1 MTSANLSFS
10 DKVKNQ
16 KKYVTG
22 TLWTSLVAFPF
33 VFAYFVL
40 GVIMMISRS
49 INYYRLYN
57 QTDAVLAMEKCR
69 AVSRIMGLDS
79 ITFMLVM
86 LIAVVFAFQGFSYLF
101 SQSRIDFY
109 LSQPTTRVQRIKK
122 TYVSAF
128 LTYLT
133 MFGISELIALIIAA
147 CMGAINEQVLVS
159 VLVEF
164 VRNIVLYF
172 AVYNVTV
179 VAIMLCGT
187 YVSAILVTGLF
198 AFASIVIAV
207 ELDFFKSLFYA
218 TYSYSSKM
226 NVYLSPVFDRFSSLF
241 AFNSRFGGL
250 SSNKMIENMSILQDR
265 ILSNLRFEIDTL
277 LVAVIAFILVLLIS
291 SKRKAEMAG
300 KSIAFRPFRWFVK
313 VTICVIVGLGAAYL
327 VYIMYENVW
336 NKKLCMLMCFIMI
349 LGTILAG
356 CIFEVII
363 DTNIRRFFKGIPQT
377 IMAIAIVLLI
387 FVIFKGDLLGYDS
400 YIPNPE
406 KVESCAIIDYYGEFN
421 VWSNEDNDF
430 VESEVNHMYIT
441 NVNDFI
447 QIAKLGMDNSRE
459 AARNGE
465 DRHSYAEGYDV
476 TILYR
481 MKNGKNIYR
490 SVVLPFDVDPE
501 LMDKILSSEEYLK
514 GRFDVFFDDE
524 LRFSD
529 STNSKNRIVRYNTI
543 NETLIT
549 TDLPYEEL
557 SDALREDILNGF
569 SYSYMRDH
577 RPIASI
583 EYSNDGTYYVDA
595 NIPVY
600 ENYEKTIALM
610 KKYGIYSDPE
620 LDVSEITSIEVTNYY
635 PGYDLSVTDIDDVPS
650 DLDSLSAKYT
660 DPDQIKEICEKAYFR
675 DFLSYWTDYRNLCGQ
690 YTVIVSR
697 NGETPSSNYGS
708 YGQYMYFDYGNVP
721 EFVVK
726 DTNN

>member
-10 DKVKNQ
+10 DKIKNQ
-16 KKYVTG
+16 KKYITG

-40 GVIMMISRS
+40 GVVMMISRS

-79 ITFMLVM
+79 ITFLLVM
-86 LIAVVFAFQGFSYLF
+86 LIGVVFAFQGFSYLF

-122 TYVSAF
+122 TFVSAF
-128 LTYLT
+128 LTYLA
-133 MFGISELIALIIAA
+133 MFGVSEIIALIIAA
-147 CMGAINEQVLVS
+147 CMGGINKQVLVS
-159 VLVEF
+159 LLVEF
-164 VRNIVLYF
+164 INNIILYF

-198 AFASIVIAV
+198 AFTSIIFAV
-207 ELDFFKSLFYA
+207 ELGFFKSLFYA
-218 TYSYSSKM
+218 TYSFNDKM
-226 NVYLSPVFDRFSSLF
+226 IVYLSPVFDRFTELV
-241 AFNSRFGGL
+241 AFNSRFGGAT
-250 SSNKMIENMSILQDR
+250 SGKMIENMSILQDR
-265 ILSNLRFEIDTL
+265 ILSNLRFEIDTI
-277 LVAVIAFILVLLIS
+277 LVAVIAFVLVFVIS

-313 VTICVIVGLGAAYL
+313 VTLCVMVGLGTGYL

-349 LGTILAG
+349 LGTIFAG

-377 IMAIAIVLLI
+377 IMAIAVVLLI

-430 VESEVNHMYIT
+430 VTSEEDHMHIT

-459 AARNGE
+459 AARNSE
-465 DRHSYAEGYDV
+465 NNNSYADGYEV

-481 MKNGKNIYR
+481 MKSGRNIYR
-490 SVVLPFDVDPE
+490 SIVIPFDVDPE
-501 LMDKILSSEEYLK
+501 LMDKVLASDEYLK

-524 LRFSD
+524 LRASD
-529 STNSKNRIVRYNTI
+529 EFNSKNRIVRYSTI
-543 NETLIT
+543 NETLIST
-549 TDLPYEEL
+549 ELPYEEL
-557 SDALREDILNGF
+557 SDALREDILNCF
-569 SYSYMRDH
+569 SYSYMHDH
-577 RPIASI
+577 RPIGSI
-583 EYSNDGTYYVDA
+583 EYSNDGLYYVDA

-610 KKYGIYSDPE
+610 KKYGIYSGSE
-620 LDVSEITSIEVTNYY
+620 LDMSKIKSIEVTNYY
-635 PGYDLSVTDIDDVPS
+635 PGYDMSVTDYNEVPS
-650 DLDSLSAKYT
+650 DLDSVSVIYT
-660 DPDQIKEICEKAYFR
+660 DPEQIKEICETAHFN
-675 DFLSYWTDYRNLCGQ
+675 DFLNYWSDHSTLCGQ
-690 YTVIVSR
+690 YSVVVTR
-697 NGETPSSNYGS
+697 EGETPNSNYGS
-708 YGQYMYFDYGNVP
+708 YGQYMNFDWGNIP